1 MRTISLVSCLFATI
15 LVTAAVSAAD
25 RPPETI
31 VVTAS
36 RIPVPLSAVGSSIT
50 VIDREQFERRGSTF
64 AIDLLRNV
72 PGVAISQS
80 GSIGSQ
86 TQLRMRG
93 AEANQV
99 LVLIDGIKA
108 NDPAGNAEFAFEN
121 LGTWGI
127 DRIEVVR
134 GAQSGLWGSDAL
146 AGVINVI
153 TRGADEETSVSGFA
167 EGGAFDTFSAGTRIA
182 GTLLGARTGL
192 SVSRVDSDGSN
203 SSRSGSEDDGYRNN
217 TANLSLAISPA
228 DNLEL
233 EVNGRYADIHKEFD
247 DTDWRTERPTGLPT
261 DTLDETDMSLAYF
274 GARGTL
280 SLLDQRW
287 IQSLRAGWTRSD
299 TDNSNEFGSNGST
312 DADRYAFY
320 YQSTYHFTPASSD
333 SAGNS
338 LTLALDHE
346 REDFSQRGTVTGS
359 FDPNQDQ
366 SDRNTALVAEGLFS
380 PVARVSVSLSL
391 RHDDNSSFRNINTYR
406 ATTAW
411 SDDTTGTR
419 LHAAVGRGQKAPT
432 FIERYGFFPGQF
444 TGNPDL
450 DPERSTAWEVGID
463 QRLPAANASV
473 GATYFHE
480 DMKNEIFGFAFDT
493 QTLQTT
499 AVNLPGTSKRRGVEV
514 TATAQPLP
522 ALKLF
527 AAYTYTDATE
537 PDATTGDERRE
548 IRRPRHTGS
557 LGADWTSLGGRLEL
571 NANLS
576 YTGTRDDDF
585 FPPSFIKE
593 TVVLGAYKLVGFAAT
608 WRIDESVRL
617 FTRIDNLFDTSYED
631 VYGYNTP
638 GIGAYAGVRLD
649 F

>member
-1 MRTISLVSCLFATI
+1 MRSTIFASCLFAAIT
-15 LVTAAVSAAD
+15 VTAAANAAN

-50 VIDREQFERRGSTF
+50 VIDREQIEHRQSAF
-64 AIDLLRNV
+64 AVDLLRNV

-99 LVLIDGIKA
+99 LVLVDGIEA

-121 LGTWGI
+121 LGTWDI

-153 TRGADEETSVSGFA
+153 TRQPNEELSVSGFG
-167 EGGAFDTFSAGTRIA
+167 EGGAFDTWSAGTRISGA
-182 GTLLGARTGL
+182 LLGTRAGL
-192 SVSRVDSDGSN
+192 SVSSIDSDGSN
-203 SSRSGSEDDGYRNN
+203 SSRSGGEDDGYRNR
-217 TANLSLAISPA
+217 TVNLSLAGNPA
-228 DNLEL
+228 DNFDLEF
-233 EVNGRYADIHKEFD
+233 NGRYSDIHKEFD
-247 DTDWRTERPTGLPT
+247 SISWLTGLPA
-261 DTLDETDMSLAYF
+261 DTLDETDMSLGYF
-274 GARGTL
+274 GTKGTL
-280 SLLDQRW
+280 RLLDDRW
-287 IQSLRAGWTRSD
+287 TQSLRAGWTRSD
-299 TDNSNEFGSNGST
+299 TDNSNEFGANGST

-320 YQSTYHFTPASSD
+320 YQSTWQFTPASTE

-338 LTLALDHE
+338 LTFAMDHE
-346 REDFSQRGTVTGS
+346 REEFSQRGTAAPWG
-359 FDPNQDQ
+359 DPNQNQ

-380 PVARVSVSLSL
+380 PLARVSVSLSV
-391 RHDDNSSFRNINTYR
+391 RHDDNSSFENINTFR
-406 ATTAW
+406 ATSAW
-411 SDDTTGTR
+411 TDETTGTR
-419 LHAAVGRGQKAPT
+419 LHAAIGRGQKAPT
-432 FIERYGFFPGQF
+432 FIERYGYFPGQF

-450 DPERSTAWEVGID
+450 KPERSTAWELGID
-463 QRLPAANASV
+463 QALPGVDASV

-480 DMKNEIFGFAFDT
+480 DMQDEISSVWT
-493 QTLQTT
+493 PITT
-499 AVNLPGTSKRRGVEV
+499 TINLPGTSKRRGVEL
-514 TATAQPLP
+514 TAMARLAASMKIT
-522 ALKLF
+522 

-537 PDATTGDERRE
+537 PDAITGADVQE
-548 IRRPRHTGS
+548 IRRPQHTGS
-557 LGADWTSLGGRLEL
+557 LGADWNSRNERLQL
-571 NANLS
+571 NASLS
-576 YTGTRDDDF
+576 YTGTHNDDY

-593 TVVLGAYKLVGFAAT
+593 VVELDAYTLASVAAT
-608 WRIDESVRL
+608 YRL
-617 FTRIDNLFDTSYED
+617 NDATRLYTRIDNLFDTSYED

-638 GIGAYAGVRLD
+638 GVGIYAGLRLD

>member
-1 MRTISLVSCLFATI
+1 VRTISLVSCLFAASA
-15 LVTAAVSAAD
+15 VFGTASAAS
-25 RPPETI
+25 RAPETI

-50 VIDREQFERRGSTF
+50 VIDREQIERRESTF
-64 AIDLLRNV
+64 AVDLLRNV

-99 LVLIDGIKA
+99 LVLIDGIEA
-108 NDPAGNAEFAFEN
+108 NDPTGNAEFAFEN
-121 LGTWGI
+121 LGTWDI

-153 TRGADEETSVSGFA
+153 TRQPDETLAVSGFG
-167 EGGAFDTFSAGTRIA
+167 EGGSFGTWSAGTRISGA
-182 GTLLGARTGL
+182 VLGTRAGL
-192 SVSRVDSDGSN
+192 SVSSIDADGSN
-203 SSRSGSEDDGYRNN
+203 SSRDGGEDDGYENR
-217 TANLSLAISPA
+217 TANLSVLATPT
-228 DNLEL
+228 DNLDL
-233 EVNGRYADIHKEFD
+233 AFTGRYSDIHKEFD
-247 DTDWRTERPTGLPT
+247 STDWLTGLPA
-261 DTLDETDMSLAYF
+261 DTGDETDMSLGYF
-274 GARGTL
+274 GATATL
-280 SLLDQRW
+280 GLLEDRW
-287 IQSLRAGWTRSD
+287 IQSLRTAWTRSD
-299 TDNSNEFGSNGST
+299 TDNSNQFGANGST
-312 DADRYAFY
+312 DADRYGVY
-320 YQSTYHFTPASSD
+320 YQSTYQFTPASDS

-346 REDFSQRGTVTGS
+346 REDFSQRGAVAPWG
-359 FDPNQDQ
+359 DPNQDE
-366 SDRNTALVAEGLFS
+366 SDRNTAIVAEGLFS
-380 PVARVSVSLSL
+380 PLSQVSLSL
-391 RHDDNSSFRNINTYR
+391 SARHDDNSSFDNINTYR

-411 SDDTTGTR
+411 TDATTGTR
-419 LHAAVGRGQKAPT
+419 LHAALGRGQKAPT

-450 DPERSTAWEVGID
+450 EPEESTAWELGID
-463 QRLPAANASV
+463 QAFAGIGTRV
-473 GATYFHE
+473 GITYFHA
-480 DMKNEIFGFAFDT
+480 DMRNEIYGYAFDT

-514 TATAQPLP
+514 TALAQPSP
-522 ALKLF
+522 SLKLS
-527 AAYTYTDATE
+527 ATYTYTDATE
-537 PDATTGDERRE
+537 PDAITGEDVRE

-557 LGADWTSLGGRLEL
+557 LGAAWSAQDGRLEL

-576 YTGTRDDDF
+576 YTGTRNDDYW
-585 FPPSFIKE
+585 PPSFIRE
-593 TVVLGAYKLVGFAAT
+593 TVELGAYKLASLAAS
-608 WRIDESVRL
+608 WRVDDATRIY
-617 FTRIDNLFDTSYED
+617 TRIDNLFGSSHED

-638 GIGAYAGVRLD
+638 GTGAYAGLRFD

>member
-1 MRTISLVSCLFATI
+1 MRTNRLVSCLFASI
-15 LVTAAVSAAD
+15 MVTAAASAAG

-50 VIDREQFERRGSTF
+50 VIDREQVERRESAF
-64 AIDLLRNV
+64 AIDLLRDV

-86 TQLRMRG
+86 TQLRIRG

-99 LVLIDGIKA
+99 LVLIDGIEA
-108 NDPAGNAEFAFEN
+108 NDPAGNSEFAFEN
-121 LGTWGI
+121 LGTWDI

-192 SVSRVDSDGSN
+192 SVSRIDSDGSN

-217 TANLSLAISPA
+217 TANLSLAVSPA
-228 DNLEL
+228 SNLEL
-233 EVNGRYADIHKEFD
+233 EVNGRYADIHKDFD
-247 DTDWRTERPTGLPT
+247 STDWLTGLPA
-261 DTLDETDMSLAYF
+261 DTADETDMSLAYF

-287 IQSLRAGWTRSD
+287 VQSLRAGWTRSD
-299 TDNSNEFGSNGST
+299 TDNSNGFGSNGST

-320 YQSTYHFTPASSD
+320 WQSTYHFTPASSET
-333 SAGNS
+333 AGNS

-346 REDFSQRGTVTGS
+346 REDFSQRGTATVWG
-359 FDPNQDQ
+359 DPNQDQ

-380 PVARVSVSLSL
+380 PMAQVSVSLSL
-391 RHDDNSSFRNINTYR
+391 RHDDNSNFDNINTWR

-411 SDDTTGTR
+411 TDATTGTR
-419 LHAAVGRGQKAPT
+419 LHAALGRGQKAPT
-432 FIERYGFFPGQF
+432 FIERYGYFPGQF

-450 DPERSTAWEVGID
+450 DPERSTAWEFGID
-463 QRLPAANASV
+463 QALAAGKASV

-480 DMKNEIFGFAFDT
+480 DMKDEIYGFAFDT

-499 AVNLPGTSKRRGVEV
+499 AVNLPGTSKRRGVEL
-514 TATAQPLP
+514 TAMARPLP
-522 ALKLF
+522 ALKLS

-537 PDATTGDERRE
+537 PDAVTGDEVRE
-548 IRRPRHTGS
+548 IRRPRHTGN
-557 LGADWTSLGGRLEL
+557 LGADWTTLDGRLEL

-576 YTGTRDDDF
+576 YTGARNDDF
-585 FPPSFIKE
+585 YPPTFIRE
-593 TVVLGAYKLVGFAAT
+593 TVELGAYTLVSVAAT
-608 WRIDESVRL
+608 WRVDDA
-617 FTRIDNLFDTSYED
+617 TRIYTRVDNLFDTSYED

-638 GIGAYAGVRLD
+638 GIGAYAGLRLD

>member
-1 MRTISLVSCLFATI
+1 VRTISLVSCLLATI
-15 LVTAAVSAAD
+15 TATATASAAG

-36 RIPVPLSAVGSSIT
+36 RIPVPLSAVGSSVT
-50 VIDREQFERRGSTF
+50 VIEREQIERRESAF
-64 AIDLLRNV
+64 AVDLLRDV

-99 LVLIDGIKA
+99 LVLIDGIEA

-121 LGTWGI
+121 LRTWDI

-192 SVSRVDSDGSN
+192 SVSRIDSGGSN
-203 SSRSGSEDDGYRNN
+203 SSRSGGEDDAYRND

-228 DNLEL
+228 DNVEL
-233 EVNGRYADIHKEFD
+233 EFNGRYADIHKEFD
-247 DTDWRTERPTGLPT
+247 STDWLTGLPA
-261 DTLDETDMSLAYF
+261 DTADETDMSLAYF
-274 GARGTL
+274 GVRGTL

-287 IQSLRAGWTRSD
+287 VQSLRTGWTRSD

-312 DADRYAFY
+312 DADRHAFY
-320 YQSTYHFTPASSD
+320 WQSTYHFTPASSD

-346 REDFSQRGTVTGS
+346 REDFSQRGTATVWG
-359 FDPNQDQ
+359 DPNQDQ

-391 RHDDNSSFRNINTYR
+391 RHDDNSNFDNINTYR

-411 SDDTTGTR
+411 TDETSGTR
-419 LHAAVGRGQKAPT
+419 LHAAIGRGQKAPT
-432 FIERYGFFPGQF
+432 FIERYGYFPGQF

-450 DPERSTAWEVGID
+450 DPERSTAWEFGID
-463 QRLPAANASV
+463 QALPAGNASV
-473 GATYFHE
+473 SATYFHE
-480 DMKNEIFGFAFDT
+480 DLKDEIYGFAFDT
-493 QTLQTT
+493 QSLQTT
-499 AVNLPGTSKRRGVEV
+499 AVNLPGTSKRRGVEL
-514 TATAQPLP
+514 TAMAQPVP
-522 ALKLF
+522 ALKLS
-527 AAYTYTDATE
+527 AAYTYTDAAE
-537 PDATTGDERRE
+537 PDAITGDEVRE
-548 IRRPRHTGS
+548 IRRPRHAGS
-557 LGADWTSLGGRLEL
+557 LGADWTTLDGRLQL
-571 NANLS
+571 NANFS
-576 YTGTRDDDF
+576 YTGTRNDDYY
-585 FPPSFIKE
+585 PPTFIKE
-593 TVVLGAYKLVGFAAT
+593 VVGLGAYKLVSLAAS
-608 WRIDESVRL
+608 WRLDESVRL
-617 FTRIDNLFDTSYED
+617 YTRVDNLFDTSYED

-638 GIGAYAGVRLD
+638 GIGAYAGLRLD